1 MYIRDLQSRVQLLR
15 SDIPAGYAEQALQD
29 AARYVAR
36 KTGIV
41 RKRVFGHVAAGQL
54 RIDLDTF
61 MGSAAAGYTILRP
74 TELTFIPGMHRDATY
89 GGLLTAAAPP
99 VPGMLLIPDS
109 PDEWTYYVAS
119 AMLVA
124 TDGTNS
130 YPMAPGDAIVY
141 HDGAWA
147 ITEYW
152 KSKIGRDVRMG
163 RQFKTVT
170 APMNSRGYIAGYS
183 VEQHSLLLYPVPV
196 SDVAVS
202 LECSIVPV
210 KDFDTVD
217 FPVEA
222 EDAIVELARAQYMS
236 IPNKSGG
243 GANLQL
249 AQRYLLSGQGEV
261 SLVRTVA
268 EGGYGDSEI
277 AAPPRFGN

>member
-15 SDIPAGYAEQALQD
+15 SDIPPGFAEQALED

-41 RKRVFGHVAAGQL
+41 RTRVYGHVATGQSK
-54 RIDLDTF
+54 IDLDTF

-74 TELTFIPGMHRDATY
+74 TELTFIPGMHRDAIY

-99 VPGMLLIPDS
+99 VPGILLIPVA
-109 PDEWTYYVAS
+109 PAEWTYYVAS
-119 AMLVA
+119 ANLTA

-130 YPMAPGDAIVY
+130 YPMSAGDAIVY

-152 KSKIGRDVRMG
+152 KSKIGRDIRKG
-163 RQFKTVT
+163 RQFAANV
-170 APMNSRGYIAGYS
+170 APMNSNGYVSGYA
-183 VEQHSLLLYPVPV
+183 VEQHALLLYPIPV

-202 LECSIVPV
+202 LECSIVPN

-222 EDAIVELARAQYMS
+222 EDAIVELARAQYLS
-236 IPNKSGG
+236 IPNKAGG
-243 GANLQL
+243 GANIQL
-249 AQRYLLSGQGEV
+249 AQRHLQNGQGEV
-261 SLVRTVA
+261 SLVRAVA
-268 EGGYGDSEI
+268 EGGYGDSEV
-277 AAPPRFGN
+277 APPPRFGN